1 MKPLAVLVLVF
12 AASCPAAQAVDVYKW
27 TDSKG
32 VVHYGDRPASGVAA
46 STVSVPGGGASDK
59 EQAAAEASLDAAR
72 EKIKEPTYQSP
83 RRTVPR
89 ARPVQQQSPAAACA
103 AAWDRYAAAQACF
116 DHHRAGDGRGVNE
129 VGTIVCQELPPPGCT
144 R

>member
-1 MKPLAVLVLVF
+1 MKPINALAL
-12 AASCPAAQAVDVYKW
+12 AAAALCATAQAVDVYKW

-46 STVSVPGGGASDK
+46 STVSVPGGGDSPE

-72 EKIKEPTYQSP
+72 NKLAQPADPDVTYYRS
-83 RRTVPR
+83 R
-89 ARPVQQQSPAAACA
+89 ARVARKPADSSCA
-103 AAWDRYAAAQACF
+103 AAWSQYNAAQACF
-116 DHHRAGDGRGVNE
+116 DANRAAGGKGVS
-129 VGTIVCQELPPPGCT
+129 GTGEIYCKELPQPTCT